1 MIVTPAQ
8 AGVHR
13 SPARAP
19 DRWLPAFAGMTQEET
34 YVILE
39 PDPDDLARVK
49 QWFHRLSERVRAVDL
64 TGAHPLFAEDMIA
77 FGTFENFITGRD
89 RAEAAQWRNVWPVT
103 SDFCFGDNDIRA
115 IVSPDRLMAVAMGV
129 FSSTGYFEDGTS
141 YPRPG
146 RTTIALSRRAIGED
160 WVADHTHM
168 SLFRDVPSRSF
179 GRTETAGANHG

>member
-49 QWFHRLSERVRAVDL
+49 QWFHRLSERVRAVDF

-89 RAEAAQWRNVWPVT
+89 RAEAAQWRNQR
-103 SDFCFGDNDIRA
+103 F
-115 IVSPDRLMAVAMGV
+115 
-129 FSSTGYFEDGTS
+129 
-141 YPRPG
+141 
-146 RTTIALSRRAIGED
+146 
-160 WVADHTHM
+160 
-168 SLFRDVPSRSF
+168 LFRRQRHPGNRGPRLPGLARSGDPNRPRLGPALCRRLHEKSQF
-179 GRTETAGANHG
+179 YQCLGAERRPDK